1 MILLSADVSA
11 LIDLFKQ
18 CGEMLAGVGFV
29 CAGLAVIKKIITKE
43 IIEKQNNN
51 FDINYHVYRCISNI
65 YTNMV
70 AYINI
75 QMTEYLATNY
85 SLFDLAIVTIVI
97 VSILILGL
105 VYFSGSKKKTEC
117 TASLSVEEEKSDS
130 DLVLSPRITIVFQK
144 DLSDDEELSREI
156 ADMYISNRAYYYA
169 GKIPPFQHQVLSE
182 KSDDVFVKYESVD
195 FSALSKIDI

>member
-1 MILLSADVSA
+1 
-11 LIDLFKQ
+11 
-18 CGEMLAGVGFV
+18 
-29 CAGLAVIKKIITKE
+29 
-43 IIEKQNNN
+43 
-51 FDINYHVYRCISNI
+51 
-65 YTNMV
+65 MV

-75 QMTEYLATNY
+75 QTEYLATNY

-105 VYFSGSKKKTEC
+105 VYFSESKKKTEC

-156 ADMYISNRAYYYA
+156 ADISNRAYYYA
-169 GKIPPFQHQVLSE
+169 GKIPPSQLQVLSE

>member
-1 MILLSADVSA
+1 
-11 LIDLFKQ
+11 
-18 CGEMLAGVGFV
+18 
-29 CAGLAVIKKIITKE
+29 
-43 IIEKQNNN
+43 
-51 FDINYHVYRCISNI
+51 
-65 YTNMV
+65 MV

-105 VYFSGSKKKTEC
+105 VYFSGSEKKTEC

-169 GKIPPFQHQVLSE
+169 GKIPPFQYQVLSE

>member
-1 MILLSADVSA
+1 
-11 LIDLFKQ
+11 
-18 CGEMLAGVGFV
+18 
-29 CAGLAVIKKIITKE
+29 
-43 IIEKQNNN
+43 
-51 FDINYHVYRCISNI
+51 
-65 YTNMV
+65 MV

-144 DLSDDEELSREI
+144 DLSEELSREI

>member
-1 MILLSADVSA
+1 
-11 LIDLFKQ
+11 
-18 CGEMLAGVGFV
+18 
-29 CAGLAVIKKIITKE
+29 
-43 IIEKQNNN
+43 
-51 FDINYHVYRCISNI
+51 
-65 YTNMV
+65 MV

-105 VYFSGSKKKTEC
+105 VYFSGSKKKMEC

>member
-1 MILLSADVSA
+1 
-11 LIDLFKQ
+11 
-18 CGEMLAGVGFV
+18 
-29 CAGLAVIKKIITKE
+29 
-43 IIEKQNNN
+43 
-51 FDINYHVYRCISNI
+51 
-65 YTNMV
+65 MV

-105 VYFSGSKKKTEC
+105 VYFSGSKK
-117 TASLSVEEEKSDS
+117 SLSVEEEKSDS

>member
-1 MILLSADVSA
+1 
-11 LIDLFKQ
+11 
-18 CGEMLAGVGFV
+18 
-29 CAGLAVIKKIITKE
+29 
-43 IIEKQNNN
+43 
-51 FDINYHVYRCISNI
+51 
-65 YTNMV
+65 MV

-144 DLSDDEELSREI
+144 DLSDDEELSRDSGYVYFKRRTI
-156 ADMYISNRAYYYA
+156 MLVRYHHSSIKYFRKNQMMFLSNM
-169 GKIPPFQHQVLSE
+169 KVLI
-182 KSDDVFVKYESVD
+182 FP
-195 FSALSKIDI
+195 L

>member
-1 MILLSADVSA
+1 
-11 LIDLFKQ
+11 
-18 CGEMLAGVGFV
+18 
-29 CAGLAVIKKIITKE
+29 
-43 IIEKQNNN
+43 
-51 FDINYHVYRCISNI
+51 
-65 YTNMV
+65 MV

-105 VYFSGSKKKTEC
+105 VYFSESKKKTEC

-156 ADMYISNRAYYYA
+156 ADMYISNRTYYYA
-169 GKIPPFQHQVLSE
+169 GKIPPSQLQVLSE

>member
-1 MILLSADVSA
+1 M
-11 LIDLFKQ
+11 
-18 CGEMLAGVGFV
+18 
-29 CAGLAVIKKIITKE
+29 KE
-43 IIEKQNNN
+43 AY
-51 FDINYHVYRCISNI
+51 NYVYRCISNI
-65 YTNMV
+65 YTNMKQ

-105 VYFSGSKKKTEC
+105 VYFSEVKKKNGVYLYQ
-117 TASLSVEEEKSDS
+117 LSVEEEKSDS

-156 ADMYISNRAYYYA
+156 ADMYISNR
-169 GKIPPFQHQVLSE
+169 
-182 KSDDVFVKYESVD
+182 
-195 FSALSKIDI
+195 

>member
-1 MILLSADVSA
+1 
-11 LIDLFKQ
+11 
-18 CGEMLAGVGFV
+18 
-29 CAGLAVIKKIITKE
+29 
-43 IIEKQNNN
+43 
-51 FDINYHVYRCISNI
+51 
-65 YTNMV
+65 MV

-97 VSILILGL
+97 VSILILRL

-117 TASLSVEEEKSDS
+117 TASLSVEEKKSDS

>member
-1 MILLSADVSA
+1 
-11 LIDLFKQ
+11 
-18 CGEMLAGVGFV
+18 
-29 CAGLAVIKKIITKE
+29 
-43 IIEKQNNN
+43 
-51 FDINYHVYRCISNI
+51 
-65 YTNMV
+65 
-70 AYINI
+70 
-75 QMTEYLATNY
+75 MTEYLATNY

-105 VYFSGSKKKTEC
+105 VYFSESKKKTEC

-169 GKIPPFQHQVLSE
+169 GKIPPSQLQVLS
-182 KSDDVFVKYESVD
+182 S
-195 FSALSKIDI
+195 SALSNGSSNIMASSLWNCEDISSSYP

>member
-1 MILLSADVSA
+1 
-11 LIDLFKQ
+11 
-18 CGEMLAGVGFV
+18 
-29 CAGLAVIKKIITKE
+29 
-43 IIEKQNNN
+43 
-51 FDINYHVYRCISNI
+51 
-65 YTNMV
+65 MV

-156 ADMYISNRAYYYA
+156 ADMYLSNRAYYYA

-195 FSALSKIDI
+195 FSALS

>member
-1 MILLSADVSA
+1 
-11 LIDLFKQ
+11 
-18 CGEMLAGVGFV
+18 
-29 CAGLAVIKKIITKE
+29 
-43 IIEKQNNN
+43 
-51 FDINYHVYRCISNI
+51 
-65 YTNMV
+65 MV

-195 FSALSKIDI
+195 FLSLIHI

>member
-1 MILLSADVSA
+1 
-11 LIDLFKQ
+11 
-18 CGEMLAGVGFV
+18 
-29 CAGLAVIKKIITKE
+29 
-43 IIEKQNNN
+43 
-51 FDINYHVYRCISNI
+51 
-65 YTNMV
+65 MV

-117 TASLSVEEEKSDS
+117 TASLSVEEKKSDS
-130 DLVLSPRITIVFQK
+130 DLVLSPHITIVFQK

-156 ADMYISNRAYYYA
+156 ADMYISNRTYYYA

>member
-1 MILLSADVSA
+1 
-11 LIDLFKQ
+11 
-18 CGEMLAGVGFV
+18 
-29 CAGLAVIKKIITKE
+29 
-43 IIEKQNNN
+43 
-51 FDINYHVYRCISNI
+51 
-65 YTNMV
+65 MV

-117 TASLSVEEEKSDS
+117 TASLSVEEKSDS

>member
-1 MILLSADVSA
+1 
-11 LIDLFKQ
+11 
-18 CGEMLAGVGFV
+18 
-29 CAGLAVIKKIITKE
+29 
-43 IIEKQNNN
+43 
-51 FDINYHVYRCISNI
+51 
-65 YTNMV
+65 
-70 AYINI
+70 
-75 QMTEYLATNY
+75 MTEYLATNY

-105 VYFSGSKKKTEC
+105 VYFSESKKKTEC
-117 TASLSVEEEKSDS
+117 TASLSVEEEKS

-169 GKIPPFQHQVLSE
+169 GKIPPSQLQVLSE

>member
-1 MILLSADVSA
+1 
-11 LIDLFKQ
+11 
-18 CGEMLAGVGFV
+18 
-29 CAGLAVIKKIITKE
+29 
-43 IIEKQNNN
+43 
-51 FDINYHVYRCISNI
+51 
-65 YTNMV
+65 MV

-117 TASLSVEEEKSDS
+117 TDSLSVEEEKSDS

-169 GKIPPFQHQVLSE
+169 GKIPPFQLQVLSE

>member
-1 MILLSADVSA
+1 
-11 LIDLFKQ
+11 
-18 CGEMLAGVGFV
+18 
-29 CAGLAVIKKIITKE
+29 
-43 IIEKQNNN
+43 
-51 FDINYHVYRCISNI
+51 
-65 YTNMV
+65 MV

-169 GKIPPFQHQVLSE
+169 VRYHHSSIKYFRKNQMMFLSNMKVLI
-182 KSDDVFVKYESVD
+182 FP
-195 FSALSKIDI
+195 L

>member
-1 MILLSADVSA
+1 
-11 LIDLFKQ
+11 
-18 CGEMLAGVGFV
+18 
-29 CAGLAVIKKIITKE
+29 
-43 IIEKQNNN
+43 
-51 FDINYHVYRCISNI
+51 
-65 YTNMV
+65 MV

-105 VYFSGSKKKTEC
+105 VYFSESKKKTEC
-117 TASLSVEEEKSDS
+117 TASLSVEEAQSDS

-169 GKIPPFQHQVLSE
+169 GKIPPSQLQVLSE

>member
-1 MILLSADVSA
+1 
-11 LIDLFKQ
+11 
-18 CGEMLAGVGFV
+18 
-29 CAGLAVIKKIITKE
+29 
-43 IIEKQNNN
+43 
-51 FDINYHVYRCISNI
+51 
-65 YTNMV
+65 
-70 AYINI
+70 
-75 QMTEYLATNY
+75 MTEYLATNY

-105 VYFSGSKKKTEC
+105 VYFSESKKKTGC

-169 GKIPPFQHQVLSE
+169 GKIPPSQLQVLSE

>member
-1 MILLSADVSA
+1 
-11 LIDLFKQ
+11 
-18 CGEMLAGVGFV
+18 
-29 CAGLAVIKKIITKE
+29 
-43 IIEKQNNN
+43 
-51 FDINYHVYRCISNI
+51 
-65 YTNMV
+65 MV

-117 TASLSVEEEKSDS
+117 TVPLSVEEEKSDS
-130 DLVLSPRITIVFQK
+130 DLVLSPRITIDFQK
-144 DLSDDEELSREI
+144 DLSDDEEVSREI

-169 GKIPPFQHQVLSE
+169 GKIPPFQHQALSE